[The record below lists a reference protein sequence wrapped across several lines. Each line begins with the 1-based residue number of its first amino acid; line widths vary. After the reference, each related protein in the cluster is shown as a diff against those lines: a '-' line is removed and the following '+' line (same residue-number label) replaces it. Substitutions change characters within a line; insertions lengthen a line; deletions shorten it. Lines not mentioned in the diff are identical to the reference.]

1 MFKLDRATK
10 CKHELIRSSRRG
22 LWENLTIVV
31 EFHHVCN
38 IQSIH
43 PDETNLKFTSYNC
56 IPTIKTIL
64 NLFPLHNKLWSPQTH
79 YFTYA
84 IWEVASTSSSKLLID
99 VAWPEIAMEVQ
110 RHHSMAWNWKRI
122 LLPKL
127 YKQNIAFVEI
137 TTCCAMGSKLR
148 IVIIVE
154 IQLYKVGICNEPLIL
169 RRKLLWHEL
178 SNHEIR

>member
-1 MFKLDRATK
+1 MCATYNPSIPMK
-10 CKHELIRSSRRG
+10 PIWNSRRI
-22 LWENLTIVV
+22 IV
-31 EFHHVCN
+31 FLQLR
-38 IQSIH
+38 QSLICSH
-43 PDETNLKFTSYNC
+43 CTTSYD
-56 IPTIKTIL
+56 
-64 NLFPLHNKLWSPQTH
+64 LHKH
-79 YFTYA
+79 IIFTYA